1 MTATESG
8 LHGALLV
15 PLRQLTVSLDSSGS
29 THRDVEPQ
37 SRSSQMVLAT
47 CDQDVA
53 EEEGMEDSSIHTG
66 KDRTLDTV
74 V

>member
-1 MTATESG
+1 MKATESG
-8 LHGALLV
+8 FHGGLLV
-15 PLRQLTVSLDSSGS
+15 PLRQLTVNLDASV
-29 THRDVEPQ
+29 TTPCDIDPQ

-47 CDQDVA
+47 CDQDVVHD
-53 EEEGMEDSSIHTG
+53 EGIECSSIHTR